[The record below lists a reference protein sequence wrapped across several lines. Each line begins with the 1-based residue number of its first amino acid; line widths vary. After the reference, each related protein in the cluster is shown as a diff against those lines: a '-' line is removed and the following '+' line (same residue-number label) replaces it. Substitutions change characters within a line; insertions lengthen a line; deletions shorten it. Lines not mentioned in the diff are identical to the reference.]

1 MGFTLPVMRI
11 LSSLWEGEAK
21 GRDST
26 FLCED
31 LLVGSFID
39 GDETKDRN
47 ANS

>member
-1 MGFTLPVMRI
+1 MGFALLVARI
-11 LSSLWEGEAK
+11 EAK

-26 FLCED
+26 FLRKD
-31 LLVGSFID
+31 LLISSFID